1 MDETA
6 KDSYQQSWQ
15 GRERAQKYEQRAD
28 LVLPKRQEML
38 SLIVQ
43 LIPFGRDEPLRVLDL
58 GTGTGV
64 PAQRVLQDFPRAN
77 VIGVDKSAE
86 MMEIGCAK
94 LAEYGDRARFVQADL
109 EDPTWNNG
117 LPDKFEAIVSALA
130 FNLLTDEAKQRLFA
144 QCYEMLEPHGCLVF
158 SDRLRAADEAVDR
171 FYLDQWMNFIVR
183 RTREMLGKEVTLE
196 TVTARQRSLD
206 EAAGVKSATLEDI
219 LTWLRQ
225 AGFVQVECYWK
236 YFQWAVFGAS
246 KPGRSPTSAGRGP
259 WHICWPR
266 N

>member
-1 MDETA
+1 VKLNETA

-43 LIPFGRDEPLRVLDL
+43 LIPFERDEPLRVLDL

-77 VIGVDKSAE
+77 VICVDKSAE

-94 LAEYGDRARFVQADL
+94 LAEYGDRVRFVQADVG
-109 EDPTWNNG
+109 DSAWNIG
-117 LPDKFEAIVSALA
+117 LPEKFDAIVSALA
-130 FNLLTDEAKQRLFA
+130 FNLLTDRAKQRLFV

-158 SDRLRAADEAVDR
+158 SDRLRAADETVDR
-171 FYLDQWMNFIVR
+171 FYLDRWMNFIVCQ
-183 RTREMLGKEVTLE
+183 TWEVLGKEVALE
-196 TVTARQRSLD
+196 TVTTRQRSLD

-219 LTWLRQ
+219 LAWLKQ
-225 AGFVQVECYWK
+225 AGFAQVECYWK

-246 KPGRSPTSAGRGP
+246 KVY
-259 WHICWPR
+259 
-266 N
+266 

>member
-1 MDETA
+1 MNEAA

-64 PAQRVLQDFPRAN
+64 PAQRVFQDFPRAN
-77 VIGVDKSAE
+77 VICVDKSAE

-94 LAEYGDRARFVQADL
+94 LAEYGDRVRFIQADL
-109 EDPTWNNG
+109 EDPAWNNG
-117 LPDKFEAIVSALA
+117 LPGKFDAIVSALA
-130 FNLLTDEAKQRLFA
+130 FNLLSDRAKQRLFV
-144 QCYEMLEPHGCLVF
+144 QCYEMLELHGCLVF
-158 SDRLRAADEAVDR
+158 SDRLRAAGEAIDR
-171 FYLDQWMNFIVR
+171 FYLDQWMHFIVR
-183 RTREMLGKEVTLE
+183 QTREVLGKEVTLE
-196 TVTARQRSLD
+196 TVAARQRSLD

-219 LTWLRQ
+219 LAWLKQ
-225 AGFVQVECYWK
+225 AGFAQVECYWK

-246 KPGRSPTSAGRGP
+246 KV
-259 WHICWPR
+259 C
-266 N
+266 

>member
-1 MDETA
+1 LSKAA

-38 SLIVQ
+38 SLIAQ
-43 LIPFGRDEPLRVLDL
+43 LIPFEQDKPLRILDI

-64 PAQRVLQDFPRAN
+64 PTQRVLQDFPRAS
-77 VIGVDKSAE
+77 VVCVDKSVE
-86 MMEIGCAK
+86 MLEIGCAK
-94 LAEYGDRARFVQADL
+94 LAEYGDRVRFLQADL

-117 LPDKFEAIVSALA
+117 LPETFDAIVSALA
-130 FNLLTDEAKQRLFA
+130 FNLLTDRAKQRLFA
-144 QCYEMLEPHGCLVF
+144 QCYEMLALRGCLVF
-158 SDRLRAADEAVDR
+158 SDRLRAADEAIDR

-183 RTREMLGKEVTLE
+183 QTREVLGKEVTLE

-219 LTWLRQ
+219 LAWLKQ
-225 AGFVQVECYWK
+225 AGFAPVECHWK

-246 KPGRSPTSAGRGP
+246 KGY
-259 WHICWPR
+259 
-266 N
+266 

>member
-1 MDETA
+1 LNEA
-6 KDSYQQSWQ
+6 AGDSYQQSWQ
-15 GRERAQKYEQRAD
+15 GQERAQKYEQRAD

-43 LIPFGRDEPLRVLDL
+43 LIPFGRDEPLQVLDL

-64 PAQRVLQDFPRAN
+64 PAQRVLQDFPKAN
-77 VIGVDKSAE
+77 IICVDKSSE

-109 EDPTWNNG
+109 ENPAWNDG
-117 LPDKFEAIVSALA
+117 LPDKFDAIVSALA
-130 FNLLTDEAKQRLFA
+130 FNLLTDGAKQRLFA
-144 QCYEMLEPHGCLVF
+144 RCYEMLEPRGCLVF
-158 SDRLRAADEAVDR
+158 SDRLRAADETVDR
-171 FYLDQWMNFIVR
+171 FYLDQWMSFIVR
-183 RTREMLGKEVTLE
+183 QTKEVLDKEVTLE

-225 AGFVQVECYWK
+225 AGFARVECYWK
-236 YFQWAVFGAS
+236 YFQWAVFGAL
-246 KPGRSPTSAGRGP
+246 KVY
-259 WHICWPR
+259 
-266 N
+266 

>member
-1 MDETA
+1 MNEAA
-6 KDSYQQSWQ
+6 KDSYRQSWQ

-77 VIGVDKSAE
+77 VICVDKSAE
-86 MMEIGCAK
+86 MMEISCAK
-94 LAEYGDRARFVQADL
+94 LAEYGDRVRFVQADL
-109 EDPTWNNG
+109 EDPAWNNG
-117 LPDKFEAIVSALA
+117 LPDKFDAIVSALA
-130 FNLLTDEAKQRLFA
+130 FNLLTDRAKQRLFA
-144 QCYEMLEPHGCLVF
+144 QCYEMLEPYGCLVF
-158 SDRLRAADEAVDR
+158 SDRLRAADKAVDR
-171 FYLDQWMNFIVR
+171 LYLDQWMDFIVR
-183 RTREMLGKEVTLE
+183 QTREVLGKEVTLE

-219 LTWLRQ
+219 LAWLKQ
-225 AGFVQVECYWK
+225 AGFAQVECYWK

-246 KPGRSPTSAGRGP
+246 KVIEAVQMG
-259 WHICWPR
+259 
-266 N
+266 

>member
-1 MDETA
+1 LNEAA

-43 LIPFGRDEPLRVLDL
+43 LIPFERDEPLRVLDL

-64 PAQRVLQDFPRAN
+64 PAQRVLQDFPGAN
-77 VIGVDKSAE
+77 VICVDKSAE

-94 LAEYGDRARFVQADL
+94 LAEHGDRVRFVQADL
-109 EDPTWNNG
+109 EDPAWNNG
-117 LPDKFEAIVSALA
+117 LPDKSDAIVSALA
-130 FNLLTDEAKQRLFA
+130 FNLLTDGAKQRLFA
-144 QCYEMLEPHGCLVF
+144 QCYEMLEAHGRLVF
-158 SDRLRAADEAVDR
+158 SDRLRAANEAVDR
-171 FYLDQWMNFIVR
+171 FYLDQWMDFIVR
-183 RTREMLGKEVTLE
+183 QTREVLGKEVTLE
-196 TVTARQRSLD
+196 TVTTRQRSLD

-219 LTWLRQ
+219 LAWLKQ
-225 AGFVQVECYWK
+225 ASFAQVECYWK

-246 KPGRSPTSAGRGP
+246 KVY
-259 WHICWPR
+259 
-266 N
+266 

>member
-1 MDETA
+1 LNEAA

-43 LIPFGRDEPLRVLDL
+43 LIPFERDKPLQVLDL

-64 PAQRVLQDFPRAN
+64 PAQRVFQDFPRAN
-77 VIGVDKSAE
+77 IICVDKSAE
-86 MMEIGCAK
+86 MMEIGRAK
-94 LAEYGDRARFVQADL
+94 LAEYGDRVRFIQADL
-109 EDPTWNNG
+109 EDPAWNNG
-117 LPDKFEAIVSALA
+117 LPQKFDAIVSALA
-130 FNLLTDEAKQRLFA
+130 FNLLTDKAKQRLFV
-144 QCYEMLEPHGCLVF
+144 QCYEMLKPHGCLVF

-171 FYLDQWMNFIVR
+171 FYLDQWMDFIVR
-183 RTREMLGKEVTLE
+183 QTREVLGKEVTLE

-206 EAAGVKSATLEDI
+206 EAAGVKSAILEDI
-219 LTWLRQ
+219 LAWLKQ
-225 AGFVQVECYWK
+225 AGFAQVECYWK

-246 KPGRSPTSAGRGP
+246 KVY
-259 WHICWPR
+259 
-266 N
+266 

>member
-1 MDETA
+1 LNEVA

-15 GRERAQKYEQRAD
+15 GRERAQKYEQRAN
-28 LVLPKRQEML
+28 LVLPKRQEIL
-38 SLIVQ
+38 SLMVQ
-43 LIPFGRDEPLRVLDL
+43 LIPFERDEPLRVLDL

-64 PAQRVLQDFPRAN
+64 PAQRVLQDFPRVS
-77 VIGVDKSAE
+77 VICVDKSAE

-94 LAEYGDRARFVQADL
+94 LAEYGDRVRFVQADL
-109 EDPTWNNG
+109 EDPAWSSG
-117 LPDKFEAIVSALA
+117 LPGKFDAIMSALA
-130 FNLLTDEAKQRLFA
+130 FNLLTDRAKQRLFA

-158 SDRLRAADEAVDR
+158 SDRLRAADEAIDR

-183 RTREMLGKEVTLE
+183 QTKEVLGKEVTLE

-219 LTWLRQ
+219 LSWLKQ
-225 AGFVQVECYWK
+225 AGFAQVECYWK

-246 KPGRSPTSAGRGP
+246 KGY
-259 WHICWPR
+259 
-266 N
+266 

>member
-1 MDETA
+1 LNKTA

-28 LVLPKRQEML
+28 LALPKRQEML

-77 VIGVDKSAE
+77 IICVDKSAE

-94 LAEYGDRARFVQADL
+94 LAECGDRVRFVQADL
-109 EDPTWNNG
+109 GDLAWNNG
-117 LPDKFEAIVSALA
+117 LPDKFDAIVSALA
-130 FNLLTDEAKQRLFA
+130 FNLLTDGAKRRLFA
-144 QCYEMLEPHGCLVF
+144 QCYEMLEPRGRLVF
-158 SDRLRAADEAVDR
+158 SDRLRSADEAVDR
-171 FYLDQWMNFIVR
+171 FYLDQWMNFIVH
-183 RTREMLGKEVTLE
+183 RTREVLGKEVTLE

-206 EAAGVKSATLEDI
+206 EAAGVKSATLEDV
-219 LTWLRQ
+219 LAWLKQ
-225 AGFVQVECYWK
+225 AGFAQVECYWK

-246 KPGRSPTSAGRGP
+246 KAY
-259 WHICWPR
+259 
-266 N
+266 

>member
-1 MDETA
+1 LDKTT

-64 PAQRVLQDFPRAN
+64 PAQRVLQGFPRAN
-77 VIGVDKSAE
+77 IVCVDKSAE

-94 LAEYGDRARFVQADL
+94 LSEYNDRVRFVQANL
-109 EDPTWNNG
+109 EDPAWNNG
-117 LPDKFEAIVSALA
+117 LLDKFDAIVSALA
-130 FNLLTDEAKQRLFA
+130 FNLLTDESKQRLFA
-144 QCYEMLEPHGCLVF
+144 QCYEMLEPRGRLVF
-158 SDRLRAADEAVDR
+158 SDRLRATDEAVDR

-183 RTREMLGKEVTLE
+183 QAREVLGKEVTLE
-196 TVTARQRSLD
+196 TVTARQLSLD
-206 EAAGVKSATLEDI
+206 KAAGVRSATLEDI
-219 LTWLRQ
+219 LAWLKQ
-225 AGFVQVECYWK
+225 AGFAKVECYWK
-236 YFQWAVFGAS
+236 YFQWAIFGAS
-246 KPGRSPTSAGRGP
+246 KV
-259 WHICWPR
+259 C
-266 N
+266 

>member
-1 MDETA
+1 LNKAA

-43 LIPFGRDEPLRVLDL
+43 LIPFGRDQPLRVLDL

-64 PAQRVLQDFPRAN
+64 PAQRVLQDFPKAN
-77 VIGVDKSAE
+77 VICVDKSAE
-86 MMEIGCAK
+86 MMDIGCAK
-94 LAEYGDRARFVQADL
+94 LAEYNDRVRFVQADL
-109 EDPTWNNG
+109 KDPAWNNG
-117 LPDKFEAIVSALA
+117 LPDKFDAIVSALA
-130 FNLLTDEAKQRLFA
+130 FNLLTDRAKQRLFA
-144 QCYEMLEPHGCLVF
+144 QLYEMLEPRGCLVF
-158 SDRLRAADEAVDR
+158 SDRLRAADEAIDR

-183 RTREMLGKEVTLE
+183 QTREVLDKEVTLE
-196 TVTARQRSLD
+196 TVEARQRSLD

-219 LTWLRQ
+219 LAWLKQ
-225 AGFVQVECYWK
+225 ANFAQVECYWK

-246 KPGRSPTSAGRGP
+246 KVY
-259 WHICWPR
+259 
-266 N
+266 

>member
-1 MDETA
+1 
-6 KDSYQQSWQ
+6 
-15 GRERAQKYEQRAD
+15 
-28 LVLPKRQEML
+28 ML
-38 SLIVQ
+38 SLIAQ
-43 LIPFGRDEPLRVLDL
+43 LIPFERDKPLRVLDL

-64 PAQRVLQDFPRAN
+64 PTQRVLQDFPRAS
-77 VIGVDKSAE
+77 VVCVDKSAE

-94 LAEYGDRARFVQADL
+94 LAEYGGRVRFLQADL

-117 LPDKFEAIVSALA
+117 LPEKFDAIVSALA
-130 FNLLTDEAKQRLFA
+130 FNLLTDGAKQRLFA
-144 QCYEMLEPHGCLVF
+144 QCYEMLEPRGCLVF

-171 FYLDQWMNFIVR
+171 FYLDQWMGFIMR
-183 RTREMLGKEVTLE
+183 QTREVLGKEVTLE

-219 LTWLRQ
+219 LAWLKQ
-225 AGFVQVECYWK
+225 AGFAQVECYWK

-246 KPGRSPTSAGRGP
+246 IG
-259 WHICWPR
+259 I